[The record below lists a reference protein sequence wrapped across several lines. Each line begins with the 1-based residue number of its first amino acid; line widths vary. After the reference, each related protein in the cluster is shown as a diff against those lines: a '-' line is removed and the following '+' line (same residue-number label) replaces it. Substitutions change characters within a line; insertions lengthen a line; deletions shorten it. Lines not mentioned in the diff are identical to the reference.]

1 MLSIMKRKTI
11 FSFSAIIGIFLS
23 ACSSWQTDPQT
34 TVNPKSDMA
43 YLIQDVYVLVTWL
56 ALIVF
61 VVIMFAIVYISWKFR
76 ERPGVEAQQF
86 HGDTRLEII
95 WTLIP
100 ILIVVTIFIPT
111 ANAIPK
117 MKSDPPANALQID
130 VVGKQWWFEFKYPEL
145 NITTANE
152 IHIPVNTPVAFNLE
166 STDVIHAF
174 WIPQLGGKVD
184 MVPGHSNKMWFTPT
198 EARKEAYLGQCTEF
212 CGTSHANMLFRVFVD
227 EQDDFNQWVNDQ
239 QSVAIPAQSELAKQ
253 GEALLLNNVAFISE
267 NGSAVGCVTC
277 HKIEGTTAMGMLAP
291 NLTHIASRSTIAA
304 GVFENNKENL
314 IKWISNPSKM
324 KPGVSERTG
333 GMPMYENYL
342 SEEQIE
348 SIVAYLMELQ

>member
-1 MLSIMKRKTI
+1 MLSIMKRKII
-11 FSFSAIIGIFLS
+11 FSFSAIVGTFLT

-43 YLIQDVYVLVTWL
+43 HLIQDVYVLVSWL

-76 ERPGVEAQQF
+76 ERPGVEARQF

-117 MKSDPPANALQID
+117 LKSDPPANALQID

-184 MVPGHSNKMWFTPT
+184 MVPGHTNKMWFTPNQ
-198 EARKEAYLGQCTEF
+198 ARKEAYLGQCTEF

-227 EQDDFNQWVNDQ
+227 EQDDFNKWVAAQ
-239 QSVAIPAQSELAKQ
+239 QSVAAPAQSELAKQ

-277 HKIEGTTAMGMLAP
+277 HKIEGTTAMGVLAP

-304 GVFENNKENL
+304 GVFENNKDNL
-314 IKWISNPSKM
+314 IKWISNPSSM

-333 GMPMYENYL
+333 GMPKYEDYL
-342 SEEQIE
+342 SAEQIE